1 MKIEEAI
8 KQEKPFKDI
17 QNKAMINLLYTASWL
32 QTIMNLA
39 IKPFNISIQ
48 QYNILRILKGQ
59 HPYSASI
66 KLLQERMLDKMSN
79 ASRLVEKLYEK
90 KLVDRVICP
99 NDRRRV
105 EVTILDEGLI
115 VLENATIALDKILK
129 EKINKFSNDDSQNLN
144 DLLDKFRN

>member
-32 QTIMNLA
+32 QTNMNLA
-39 IKPFNISIQ
+39 IKPYNISIQ

-59 HPYSASI
+59 HPNSASI

-99 NDRRRV
+99 MDRRRV
-105 EVTILDEGLI
+105 EVTILEAGLV
-115 VLENATIALDKILK
+115 VLENATKSLDQLSN
-129 EKINKFSNDDSQNLN
+129 ENFNQFSFEDSQILS

>member
-129 EKINKFSNDDSQNLN
+129 EKINQFSNDDSQNLN